1 MANPG
6 FTRKMHGQ
14 RGVHAKRKTTK
25 RKDSMDALTVMRKFN
40 QNDECKMEVEM
51 IAGSKV
57 PSVRQT
63 REIHAQIDNWCPTAE
78 PYSIC

>member
-1 MANPG
+1 
-6 FTRKMHGQ
+6 MHGQ
-14 RGVHAKRKTTK
+14 RGVHAKRKTAK
-25 RKDSMDALTVMRKFN
+25 RKDSRDALTVMRKFN

-51 IAGSKV
+51 LAGSKV